1 MAYHRNWRKRHA
13 EVLSLADEDSN
24 SDTDGLLRAR
34 FSEDETDSLPPSAD
48 GNISDYDSDALVLS
62 SDTDPEVADY
72 LCDDSAEETAP
83 DLGEEIAAWAVTNK
97 CKRSGLN
104 ELLDILRRQGHR
116 LPKDARTLLKT
127 PKRVEVVDLCGG
139 QYAYFGIA
147 SGVLKVLSQNP
158 VFHEDRIDLCFN
170 IDGIPLFKS
179 SSLQMW
185 PILCSFHDFAPFI
198 VALYCGKAKP
208 SPVKDYLS
216 DFLQELQQLMQD
228 GIVHG
233 EKALQVTV
241 KSFVCDA
248 PARSFLKCIK
258 NHNSYFACERC
269 TVKGSYV
276 GRVVL
281 GATSPGV
288 VARSEA
294 DFSRLAYKD
303 HQIEKSPLTL
313 AGIPCVRPFA
323 LDYMHLVCLGV
334 VRRMLH
340 YMQRGPHTC
349 RLSFQQRSDI
359 SDKLKA
365 LNGELPSEFARQ
377 PRTLLE
383 LDRWKATELRQ
394 FLLYTGPVVLR
405 KVVSHAVYK
414 HFLSLMV
421 AVSVLL
427 NSNDA
432 DRKEHL
438 DYARELL
445 MYYVK
450 KCEAIYG
457 NTFAVYN
464 VHSLIHLPDDVEH
477 FNCSLN
483 GISCF
488 PFENY
493 LQTLKKMVRQSRN
506 PIAQVAK
513 RLAELE
519 NSTKSRPFTKESFT
533 HISTRQRDCCFILQN
548 KDYVFV
554 KEMHEDGTLVC
565 DVLHQCKTESFFTD
579 PCDSKLLNIVRVRDI
594 SRTTRRLISKQQLIR
609 KVVCLPVNPGEADT
623 GLILF
628 PMLHEIERN

>member
-1 MAYHRNWRKRHA
+1 NWRKRNA
-13 EVLSLADEDSN
+13 EVLCLAADDSDS
-24 SDTDGLLRAR
+24 SDADGLLRAQ
-34 FSEDETDSLPPSAD
+34 FSEDETASLSPSAD
-48 GNISDYDSDALVLS
+48 GNISYYDSDALVLS
-62 SDTDPEVADY
+62 SDSDSEVAGS
-72 LCDDSAEETAP
+72 LSDDSAEETPP
-83 DLGEEIAAWAVTNK
+83 DLGEEVAAWAATNK
-97 CKRSGLN
+97 CKRSALN

-127 PKRVEVVDLCGG
+127 PKRVETVELCGG

-147 SGVLKVLSQNP
+147 SGILKVLAQSP
-158 VFHEDRIDLCFN
+158 GFLEDRIDMCFN

-185 PILCSFHDFAPFI
+185 PILCSFHAFAPFI

-208 SPVKDYLS
+208 SPVQDYLS
-216 DFLQELQQLMQD
+216 DFLQELQHLKED

-233 EKALQVTV
+233 EKTLQVTV
-241 KSFVCDA
+241 KAFICDA

-269 TVKGSYV
+269 TVRGTYV

-281 GATSPGV
+281 GATAPGV

-294 DFSRLAYKD
+294 EFSRLAYKD
-303 HQIEKSPLTL
+303 HQVEKSPLTL
-313 AGIPCVRPFA
+313 AGIPCIRTFA

-340 YMQRGPHTC
+340 YMQGGPNTC

-405 KVVSHAVYK
+405 RVVSPAVYS

-421 AVSVLL
+421 AMSILL
-427 NSNDA
+427 NSDDA
-432 DRKEHL
+432 EREEHL
-438 DYARELL
+438 DYVRELL
-445 MYYVK
+445 MYYVR
-450 KCEAIYG
+450 KCEDIYG
-457 NTFAVYN
+457 NTFTVYN
-464 VHSLIHLPDDVEH
+464 VHSLLHLPDDVEH
-477 FNCSLN
+477 FRCSLN
-483 GISCF
+483 GISGF

-519 NSTKSRPFTKESFT
+519 QSTKCRPLTKERFT
-533 HISTRQRDCCFILQN
+533 RVSTRPRDCCFILQN

-554 KEMHEDGTLVC
+554 KEIREEGTLVC
-565 DVLHQCKTESFFTD
+565 DVLRQCHTESFFSE

-594 SRTTRRLISKQQLIR
+594 NRTKRRLISKQQLIR
-609 KVVCLPVNPGEADT
+609 KVVCLPNNPGEADT
-623 GLILF
+623 G
-628 PMLHEIERN
+628 